1 MILFICSSYIAI
13 DVFLNSF
20 IVVSTH
26 HRRIAS
32 ETGLKQDSLNPDS
45 DSLIESTF
53 FTESGFRFTVYPNPD
68 LFNRI
73 SPKSTVNCGLAL
85 LQCFDLVDWQQ
96 EVIRL

>member
-53 FTESGFRFTVYPNPD
+53 LQNLDSDSLCIRIRICLIEYP
-68 LFNRI
+68 L
-73 SPKSTVNCGLAL
+73 KVL
-85 LQCFDLVDWQQ
+85 
-96 EVIRL
+96 